1 MKLILC
7 PRFGNTWVH
16 FDHYLQNDAGEE
28 YASIIS
34 KTNWGYG
41 DPPYPSFHARNITH
55 DYISSPD
62 KKEWRKNSLFEGHGN
77 WDSELDIKDFLEE
90 WPQATEVI
98 VQNPIYI
105 DPTTATIWMPRKRIN
120 PVFSKRLWLFKT
132 TPKKE
137 PIWMLENLGY
147 FSKKR
152 SESAFL
158 SGELLKL
165 LNPWADDPR
174 KFLYDNTKQDKAL
187 IVKSLARQLK
197 KLIKSVKPISE
208 QTKKFFK
215 LAGAFKH
222 LKQQKQ
228 KYAY

>member
-1 MKLILC
+1 
-7 PRFGNTWVH
+7 
-16 FDHYLQNDAGEE
+16 
-28 YASIIS
+28 
-34 KTNWGYG
+34 
-41 DPPYPSFHARNITH
+41 
-55 DYISSPD
+55 
-62 KKEWRKNSLFEGHGN
+62 
-77 WDSELDIKDFLEE
+77 
-90 WPQATEVI
+90 
-98 VQNPIYI
+98 
-105 DPTTATIWMPRKRIN
+105 
-120 PVFSKRLWLFKT
+120 
-132 TPKKE
+132 
-137 PIWMLENLGY
+137 MLENLGY
-147 FSKKR
+147 FSGKR

-165 LNPWADDPR
+165 LNPWAEDPR
-174 KFLYDNTKQDKAL
+174 KFLYDNTKQNKSL